1 MDFKEKSIDE
11 MGSWLRKDLG
21 FGDKIVDI
29 FKGIALHA
37 LHSSSLVIRQLVEY
51 LWVLLSEND
60 VDGETFLLLEDADII
75 SLVPSIGARR
85 KLISKRKSIND
96 SCSKVNMGINT
107 CQARAKALG
116 YSN

>member
-37 LHSSSLVIRQLVEY
+37 LHSSSLVIDS
-51 LWVLLSEND
+51 LLNICGFCFQRMMLMVRHSY
-60 VDGETFLLLEDADII
+60 
-75 SLVPSIGARR
+75 
-85 KLISKRKSIND
+85 
-96 SCSKVNMGINT
+96 C
-107 CQARAKALG
+107 
-116 YSN
+116 